1 MPPTG
6 EESLSENKGESLMEM
21 ADDEIKSLIKN
32 ALPEIKETM
41 LEEMKRSL
49 AWSVGNQLSEHTKT
63 TVEKFVKEEISPE
76 MAKYLQ
82 EQKPAILASVLES
95 LDGIIK
101 EVSLAIVSKAKSN
114 LAQGYQRDRI
124 VEAIFK

>member
-1 MPPTG
+1 
-6 EESLSENKGESLMEM
+6 MEM

-41 LEEMKRSL
+41 LAEMKRSL

-63 TVEKFVKEEISPE
+63 TVEKFIKEEISPE